1 MSILWGRGDMSENTA
16 VSFLQRTFVL
26 KSCPY
31 GIVYKKKKK
40 YIPMHP
46 ILFFHLHFPHNLHF
60 YDLPFFCDL
69 ELKSS
74 TVTGDHL
81 GNNGRRQTRT

>member
-31 GIVYKKKKK
+31 GIVYKKKK
-40 YIPMHP
+40 IHP
-46 ILFFHLHFPHNLHF
+46 NAPHTVF
-60 YDLPFFCDL
+60 SPTF
-69 ELKSS
+69 S
-74 TVTGDHL
+74 TQPAL
-81 GNNGRRQTRT
+81 L